1 MAWAGAGRAV
11 PCTPALRRGRGPG
24 AGVSGARWRTMP
36 YVADTMT
43 NRLILHPIDEIEA
56 ERILGGVPTPLDSWA
71 PGYPFE
77 GDLEAVGGYLAATVA
92 GGDQRPWGYY
102 QLVRREDGRA
112 IGGIAFVG
120 PPDTSGTVEV
130 GYGLIPDARGKGYA
144 AEALRGIIA
153 VARVNGATRVIAET
167 TSDNIA
173 SQRTLRNV
181 GMPRT
186 GSVGDTWRYELELTP
201 A

>member
-1 MAWAGAGRAV
+1 
-11 PCTPALRRGRGPG
+11 
-24 AGVSGARWRTMP
+24 VSVAPWRTIP

-43 NRLILHPIDEIEA
+43 NRLVLHPIDEIEA
-56 ERILGGVPTPLDSWA
+56 ERILGGVPTSADAWA

-77 GDLEAVGGYLAATVA
+77 GDLTAVGGQLAATVA

-102 QLVRREDGRA
+102 QVRRREDGLA
-112 IGGIAFVG
+112 IGGIGFAA
-120 PPDTSGTVEV
+120 PPDASGTVEV

-144 AEALRGIIA
+144 AEALRGMIA
-153 VARVNGATRVIAET
+153 IARANGAQRVIAET
-167 TSDNIA
+167 ASNNIA

-186 GSVGDTWRYELELTP
+186 GSAGDTWRYELALTP

>member
-1 MAWAGAGRAV
+1 MS
-11 PCTPALRRGRGPG
+11 PTL
-24 AGVSGARWRTMP
+24 WRTIP
-36 YVADTMT
+36 YVADTTT
-43 NRLILHPIDEIEA
+43 NRLVLHPIDEIEA
-56 ERILGGVPTPLDSWA
+56 ERILGGMPTLLDSWA
-71 PGYPFE
+71 EGYPFE
-77 GDLEAVGGYLAATVA
+77 GDLEAVGGYLASTLA

-112 IGGIAFVG
+112 IGGIGFTG
-120 PPDTSGTVEV
+120 PPDASGTVEV

-153 VARVNGATRVIAET
+153 VARAHGATRVIAQT
-167 TSDNIA
+167 SSDNIA

-186 GSVGDTWRYELELTP
+186 ASAGDTWQYELELAP

>member
-1 MAWAGAGRAV
+1 
-11 PCTPALRRGRGPG
+11 
-24 AGVSGARWRTMP
+24 MP

-43 NRLILHPIDEIEA
+43 NRLVLHAIDEIEA
-56 ERILGGVPTPLDSWA
+56 ERILGGVPTVLDAWA

-77 GDLEAVGGYLAATVA
+77 GDLQAVGGFLAATVA
-92 GGDQRPWGYY
+92 AGDQRPWGYY
-102 QLVRREDGRA
+102 QVRRREDGLA
-112 IGGIAFVG
+112 IGGIGFAG
-120 PPDTSGTVEV
+120 PPDASGTVEV

-144 AEALRGIIA
+144 AEALRGMIA
-153 VARVNGATRVIAET
+153 VARANGASRVIAET
-167 TSDNIA
+167 GSTNIA

-186 GSVGDTWRYELELTP
+186 GSAGDTWRYELALTP

>member
-1 MAWAGAGRAV
+1 MSD
-11 PCTPALRRGRGPG
+11 TL
-24 AGVSGARWRTMP
+24 WRTMP

-43 NRLILHPIDEIEA
+43 NRLVLHPIDEIEA
-56 ERILGGVPTPLDSWA
+56 ERILGGVPTPVDDWA

-77 GDLEAVGGYLAATVA
+77 GDLEAVGGFLAATVA

-102 QLVRREDGRA
+102 QLRRREDGLA
-112 IGGIAFVG
+112 IGGIRFAG
-120 PPDTSGTVEV
+120 PPDASGTVEV

-144 AEALRGIIA
+144 AEALRGMIA
-153 VARVNGATRVIAET
+153 LARANGALRVIAET
-167 TSDNIA
+167 SSKNIA
-173 SQRTLRNV
+173 SQRTLRDV

-186 GSVGDTWRYELELTP
+186 GSAGDTWRYELALTP